1 MFARHLEVNEFLDIM
16 MVTPKKIW
24 KQVICLDNGIAGI
37 VYGFLDQGTFYY
49 LDRFYPSK
57 QKEEEIQNMDFYELH
72 KELYTKLN
80 LKIHLVAQQFH
91 LN

>member
-37 VYGFLDQGTFYY
+37 VYGFLDQGNF
-49 LDRFYPSK
+49 LLFGSVFIHPNKKKKKSK
-57 QKEEEIQNMDFYELH
+57 NNGFFMNCTKNFIQN
-72 KELYTKLN
+72 
-80 LKIHLVAQQFH
+80 
-91 LN
+91 